1 MNKIRLEDFKSG
13 RKEKGIDY
21 SFFVPSPINHSWTWS
36 DPKLNSLLEG
46 ASMKLGEINSY
57 AHLVPNIDLFIHLY
71 VTKEAVISS
80 RIEGTQTN
88 IDEALLPQEEIQP
101 EKRKD
106 WQEVNNYTKALNY
119 AIEQLEQL
127 PVSSR
132 LLRTTHKILME
143 NVRGEHKSPGNFRK
157 SQNWIGGASLD
168 DAVFIPPAHH
178 YIGQLM
184 SDLEQFL
191 HNEEIDVPALIK
203 IGMAHYQFE
212 TIHPFLD
219 GNGRIGRLLITLY
232 LVSKG
237 LMAKPLLYL
246 SVFFEKNKALY
257 YDNLMKVRNDN
268 DMIQWLKYFLVGLK
282 ESAAESSATLS
293 QILALKKR
301 CEETVTS
308 TFGRRTQS
316 GLLLLN
322 QLFREPFVR
331 VSNVQEVCGLS
342 KKASYDLLKEFV
354 DAGLLNETSRQVRG
368 KVFVFEVYLSL
379 FK

>member
-1 MNKIRLEDFKSG
+1 M
-13 RKEKGIDY
+13 DY
-21 SFFVPSPINHSWTWS
+21 SFFVPSLINHSWTWS

-46 ASMKLGEINSY
+46 ASMKLGELNSY

-101 EKRKD
+101 EKQKD
-106 WQEVNNYTKALNY
+106 WQEVNNYTNALNY
-119 AIEQLEQL
+119 AIGQLEDL

-132 LLRTTHKILME
+132 LLRKTHKILME
-143 NVRGEHKSPGNFRK
+143 DVRGEHKSPGNFRK

-191 HNEEIDVPALIK
+191 HNEEIDVPDLIK

-237 LMAKPLLYL
+237 LMTKPLLYL
-246 SVFFEKNKALY
+246 SVFFENNKALY
-257 YDNLMKVRNDN
+257 YDNLMKVRNEN
-268 DMIQWLKYFLVGLK
+268 AMIQWLKFFLVGLK
-282 ESAAESSATLS
+282 ESASESASTLS
-293 QILALKKR
+293 HVLALKTKS
-301 CEETVTS
+301 EEMIRTS
-308 TFGRRTQS
+308 FGRRTQS
-316 GLLLLN
+316 GLSLLDY
-322 QLFREPFVR
+322 LFREPFIR
-331 VSNVQEVCGLS
+331 IAEVQDVCQLS
-342 KKASYDLLKEFV
+342 KKASYDLIKEFV
-354 DAGLLNETSRQVRG
+354 EAGLLKQTNAKGRN
-368 KVFVFEVYLSL
+368 KVFVFEEYLNL